1 MSTEIL
7 IINGS
12 PRKNKNC
19 YKISEQISK
28 TLNENNISN
37 KIFNIW

>member
-1 MSTEIL
+1 MFKEIL

-19 YKISEQISK
+19 FLISK
-28 TLNENNISN
+28 EISHLN
-37 KIFNIW
+37 